1 MTVFYSFTRD
11 LKNLLLKV
19 LSYHYLTSEP
29 IALDSSC
36 SVTPCLFN
44 GLTESARTA
53 ILCLPQTSYGYFSCG
68 PQASGSPWVTAGKSR
83 CHFNYELTSIEV
95 N

>member
-29 IALDSSC
+29 IALNSSC

-53 ILCLPQTSYGYFSCG
+53 ILCDSLPSSDQLWLFQLWAPG
-68 PQASGSPWVTAGKSR
+68 
-83 CHFNYELTSIEV
+83 
-95 N
+95 